1 MRIKAKKRILI
12 AWLLFMA
19 LMPFFLVKAMHHHEE
34 SDVSVCQSKGCSSQ
48 DVCEQCSICNFTLSP
63 FTQVESFHFEVI
75 IPVFNYEPVYQVK
88 MMSYRLL
95 LLSKLRAPPFLS
107 TLS

>member
-1 MRIKAKKRILI
+1 MRIKAKKRIII

-19 LMPFFLVKAMHHHEE
+19 LMPLFLVKAIHHHEGR
-34 SDVSVCQSKGCSSQ
+34 DVSISQPKGCSSQ
-48 DVCEQCSICNFTLSP
+48 NACEQCPICKFTLSP
-63 FTQVESFHFEVI
+63 FTQANSFHFEVI

-88 MMSYRLL
+88 MMSYRLI

-107 TLS
+107 ALF